1 MTTAR
6 RSRTVAAS
14 PDSVWEVIADPDH
27 LPRWWPGVKRME
39 SVGPEMWTEVHLTKK
54 GRAVRIDFRLLDSQ
68 PPEGGS
74 ARRAWEQEIPGTPFE
89 HVLDEAITEIALS
102 EASGGTEVTIE
113 RRQRLR
119 GAGRLGG
126 GFMLKRA
133 TVKRLDEALDG
144 LERIL
149 GPAA

>member
-6 RSRTVAAS
+6 RSRTIAAS
-14 PDSVWEVIADPDH
+14 PESVWEVIADPDH

-39 SVGPEMWTEVHLTKK
+39 GVGPEVWTEVHLTKK

-74 ARRAWEQEIPGTPFE
+74 ARRAWEQEIAGTPFE
-89 HVLDEAITEIALS
+89 HVLDEAITEVALS

-119 GAGRLGG
+119 GSGRLGG

-149 GPAA
+149 GAAD